1 MEAIPSIVSESPA
14 PIEKR
19 RLLSDL
25 KDDAAHKGCC
35 GSLRRHG
42 YYVFA
47 LSVVAALG
55 IALIAMSVRGPHGSD
70 AACDVSVVE
79 SIPLNTTGLSSGA
92 ESTYAAFLWLLD
104 NANLP
109 DSIRRN
115 QRLRLQS
122 KVRKNQARN
131 GIPENISKNSFPLP
145 PRPKEIESSIFAKP
159 YVGRHGRTGNRPP

>member
-42 YYVFA
+42 FYVFA

-55 IALIAMSVRGPHGSD
+55 IALIAIAVLVVAGVLAGLMPAWR
-70 AACDVSVVE
+70 AA
-79 SIPLNTTGLSSGA
+79 SIQP
-92 ESTYAAFLWLLD
+92 
-104 NANLP
+104 
-109 DSIRRN
+109 
-115 QRLRLQS
+115 
-122 KVRKNQARN
+122 ARAIQE
-131 GIPENISKNSFPLP
+131 G
-145 PRPKEIESSIFAKP
+145 
-159 YVGRHGRTGNRPP
+159 G